1 MTALTDPM
9 FHDDEAAR
17 AHFESILWPSGPVC
31 PHCGAIDGL
40 TRLQGKSHRPGLFQ
54 CNACKGHFTVTNGS
68 IMERSHVSLSKWA
81 LAFHLM
87 ASSKKGMSAH
97 QLHRMLKV
105 NYRTAWFME
114 HRIRECMNRE
124 SSTTPMGGPGSIVEI
139 DETFIGKKK
148 GVAVKRGYA
157 HKHAVMTLI
166 ERRPEGGRSRSFH
179 VSGTAA
185 ADLLP
190 IIKAHVNSGSHIMTD
205 EAGQYA
211 NIGKHFAGHD
221 YTTHS
226 AGEYVRGDIHTNTA
240 EAFYSVFKRGMIGV
254 YQHCGEQHLH
264 RYVAEF
270 DFRYNNRVR
279 LGVDDAERTKRT
291 IRGAAGKRL
300 MYQEP
305 GSRSASPVAH
315 GL

>member
-9 FHDDEAAR
+9 FHDDDAAR
-17 AHFESILWPSGPVC
+17 AHFESVLWPNGPVC
-31 PHCGAIDGL
+31 PHCQATEGL
-40 TRLQGKSHRPGLFQ
+40 TRLAGKSHRPGLFQ
-54 CNACKGHFTVTNGS
+54 CNSCRGHFTVMNGS
-68 IMERSHVSLSKWA
+68 IMERSHVPLRKWA

-97 QLHRMLKV
+97 QLHRMLEI

-114 HRIRECMNRE
+114 HRIRECMADTADT
-124 SSTTPMGGPGSIVEI
+124 SPMGGEGAIVEI
-139 DETFIGKKK
+139 DETFIGRKKDMP
-148 GVAVKRGYA
+148 VRRGYA

-179 VSGTAA
+179 VEGTAA

-190 IIKAHVNSGSHIMTD
+190 IIKAHVNSGTHIMTD
-205 EAGQYA
+205 EAGQYTHL
-211 NIGKHFAGHD
+211 GKHFTEHD

-226 AGEYVRGDIHTNTA
+226 KGEYGRGPIYTNTV
-240 EAFYSVFKRGMIGV
+240 EGFYSVFKRGMQGV

-279 LGVDDAERTKRT
+279 LGVDDTERTRRA

-300 MYQEP
+300 MYQQP
-305 GSRSASPVAH
+305 G
-315 GL
+315 L